1 MAERKCEL
9 CGREFSSDQGLLQ
22 HYTDKHPG
30 VNVPKDVAMRE
41 ALRKKKIVNSSSS
54 HRQNNK
60 RILIVSAIVILII
73 VIASVGVYYFS
84 NSNKT
89 IQHDSAIT
97 SPGIVYG
104 INSGDHAPNMTVTLV
119 NGTSTTLSRF
129 SGSTVLIY
137 FVATWCPSCQQAA
150 QLLQQQYYSELHA
163 KGVVILTIE
172 LYNDLNQQGPSIK
185 QFADQYGGGTGKPG
199 WLFGTSTQS
208 ATYAYDPTANLEA
221 YYLINSSGAIVMT
234 TGSSGLAN
242 NLPAVVNAA

>member
-1 MAERKCEL
+1 MSERKCDL

-30 VNVPKDVAMRE
+30 ASLPKGVAKRE

-54 HRQNNK
+54 HKQK
-60 RILIVSAIVILII
+60 KILIVSAIVILII
-73 VIASVGVYYFS
+73 IIASVGVYYSSFS
-84 NSNKT
+84 GKAT
-89 IQHDSAIT
+89 QHDSTDTT
-97 SPGIVYG
+97 SGILYG

-129 SGSTVLIY
+129 AGSTVLLY

-150 QLLQQQYYSELHA
+150 QLLQQQYYSELHT

-172 LYNDLNQQGPSIK
+172 LYNDLNQQGPSIQ
-185 QFADQYGGGTGKPG
+185 QFANQYAGGTGKLG

-208 ATYAYDPTANLEA
+208 ATYAYDSSANLEA
-221 YYLINSSGAIVMT
+221 YYLINSSGVIVMT